1 MAKQQVVDL
10 GGAVEQLHGLWQQ
23 AAPEFVE
30 VQGFAEAVEKAPAGL
45 PLEFAKGGAGSRL
58 CQRHLGGSGGHGSVA
73 RDGSKYFEL
82 AEREMHICITYN
94 FYLHNLFYGCY
105 AEN

>member
-1 MAKQQVVDL
+1 MLAADCVSATSRRAKRRTWIN
-10 GGAVEQLHGLWQQ
+10 G
-23 AAPEFVE
+23 
-30 VQGFAEAVEKAPAGL
+30 
-45 PLEFAKGGAGSRL
+45 
-58 CQRHLGGSGGHGSVA
+58 
-73 RDGSKYFEL
+73 DGSKYFEL